1 MHYLINFKGFNAAS
15 IDLLRPFTLLIGPN
29 GSGKTNVIEA
39 IELLSFVAHGHPFY
53 EIADVGRAATGIQIR
68 GGLQGCSRMGKNLF
82 ALSFTAG
89 IRLHK
94 AFKPVAYEV
103 YIYTKPHPQILSEQL
118 TYDGRTIYET
128 LIKNPASASRDLVVK
143 YDNFAHGGKKPQTAA
158 SSERGP
164 EVLVNVKPQTAA
176 SSERSVLSQYREIA
190 QENQKFKEC
199 MRLVQIVMN
208 HLQASFVFDPNPKL
222 MHGYERIGN
231 SVLSRDGANL
241 SAVLYALSVGDE
253 AERKSL
259 DRLLFQ
265 ICQLP
270 DEPYKKFI
278 FTVTDLGD
286 VIFGLRERTG
296 YTVDARSLSDGTLR
310 TLAILTA
317 LETAQEGSRVI
328 VEEFDNG
335 LHPSR
340 VGVLTS
346 AIEEAIKRR
355 DLRVLVTTHNPATMN
370 NLTAEQIEGVV
381 LCTWSKEK
389 EAADLVELMQVPR
402 SDELLERGQL
412 GDLVSRRVLEQ
423 YVAPEF
429 EEQRRKKM
437 LAWIEAL
444 P

>member
-1 MHYLINFKGFNAAS
+1 MHNLIDFKGFKAAS
-15 IDLLRPFTLLIGPN
+15 IELLRPFTLLIGPN

-143 YDNFAHGGKKPQTAA
+143 YDNFASGGRKPQT
-158 SSERGP
+158 P
-164 EVLVNVKPQTAA
+164 A

-190 QENQKFKEC
+190 QKNQNFKEC
-199 MRLVQIVMN
+199 MRLVHSVMN

-259 DRLLFQ
+259 DRLLSQ
-265 ICQLP
+265 IRQLP
-270 DEPYKKFI
+270 DEPYEDFN

-355 DLRVLVTTHNPATMN
+355 DLNVLVTTHNPATMN
-370 NLTAEQIEGVV
+370 NLTAEQMEGVV

-389 EAADLVELMQVPR
+389 EAADLVDLMQVPR

>member
-1 MHYLINFKGFNAAS
+1 MYYFYDFKGFKQVG

-39 IELLSFVAHGHPFY
+39 IELLSFVARGQPLY
-53 EIADVGRAATGIQIR
+53 EIADVGHAATGLQIR
-68 GGLQGCSRMGKNLF
+68 GGLQACGRTGLDIFVLRFK
-82 ALSFTAG
+82 AG
-89 IRLHK
+89 VKLDS
-94 AFKPVAYEV
+94 AFKPVAYEL
-103 YIYTKPHPQILSEQL
+103 YICTKPHPQILREEL
-118 TYDGRTIYET
+118 IFDGRTIYET
-128 LIKNPASASRDLVVK
+128 LPKNPESASRDLAVR
-143 YDNFAHGGKKPQTAA
+143 YDNFARGG
-158 SSERGP
+158 R
-164 EVLVNVKPQTAA
+164 KPQTAA

-190 QENQKFKEC
+190 EENFNLKKCVQ
-199 MRLVQIVMN
+199 LVRIITH

-253 AERKSL
+253 AERESL
-259 DRLLFQ
+259 ARLLSQ
-265 ICQLP
+265 IRQLP
-270 DEPYKKFI
+270 DEPYEDFN
-278 FTVTDLGD
+278 FTTTDLGD

-296 YTVDARSLSDGTLR
+296 YIVDARSLSDGTLR

-317 LETAQEGSRVI
+317 LETVQKGSRVI

-340 VGVLTS
+340 VGILTS
-346 AIEEAIKRR
+346 AIGEVIKRR
-355 DLRVLVTTHNPATMN
+355 NLSVLVTTHNPATMN
-370 NLTAEQIEGVV
+370 NLTAEQMKGVV

-389 EAADLVELMQVPR
+389 EAADLVDLMNLPR

-423 YVAPEF
+423 YLAPGF
-429 EEQRRKKM
+429 EERRRQKM
-437 LAWIEAL
+437 LAWVEAL
-444 P
+444 Q

>member
-1 MHYLINFKGFNAAS
+1 MHNLIDFKGFKATS

-39 IELLSFVAHGHPFY
+39 IELLSFVAHGHPLY

-68 GGLQGCSRMGKNLF
+68 GGLQGCVRMGEDIF
-82 ALSFTAG
+82 ALGFTAG
-89 IRLHK
+89 IRLHR
-94 AFKPVAYEV
+94 AFKPVNYALH
-103 YIYTKPHPQILSEQL
+103 ICTKPHPHILGERL

-128 LIKNPASASRDLVVK
+128 LFKNPWEASRDLVVK
-143 YDNFAHGGKKPQTAA
+143 YDNFARGG
-158 SSERGP
+158 R
-164 EVLVNVKPQTAA
+164 KPQTAA

-190 QENQKFKEC
+190 QKNRNFKEC
-199 MRLVQIVMN
+199 MRLVQIVMH

-241 SAVLYALSVGDE
+241 SAVLYALSVGDK
-253 AERKSL
+253 AERESL
-259 DRLLFQ
+259 NRLLFQ
-265 ICQLP
+265 IRQLP
-270 DEPYKKFI
+270 NEPYEDFN

-286 VIFGLRERTG
+286 VIFGLREKTG

-317 LETAQEGSRVI
+317 LETVQEGSRVI

-355 DLRVLVTTHNPATMN
+355 DLNVLVTTHNPATMN
-370 NLTAEQIEGVV
+370 NLTAKQIEGVV

-389 EAADLVELMQVPR
+389 EAADLVELMHVPR